1 MGLGCCFEAGRVMAF
16 CFDFS
21 STPIR
26 ILKGSNIPQKQK
38 RAAVFWEMKS
48 VLTIFENE
56 IAVTQI

>member
-1 MGLGCCFEAGRVMAF
+1 MAF
-16 CFDFS
+16 FFYFN

-26 ILKGSNIPQKQK
+26 ILKGSNVPWKQK

-48 VLTIFENE
+48 ALTIFENE